1 MRAID
6 FFCGGGRNDKRTHSG
21 RNQCRCR
28 DIVMNTLT
36 VTADKKDLIKQLHF
50 NLWDSKKNNL
60 HFLDIG
66 ILCKNENFN
75 IEIKLSVTET
85 KSDIMDLSSK
95 FKDNIPNA
103 IFNSSVD
110 IEEKNKVKILKLENN
125 IKCCLSPIDTS
136 KCIDGNKIQI
146 SVEKLLDK
154 KTNVPVAEWRYYRF
168 RINNFDLSKAIVEV
182 DSKSKSFES
191 SFMACKVIDFRVN
204 DYKLLPVLEAQK
216 IASSADKFEK
226 IHFLYITDINEDI
239 QLADVNYTS
248 RFLER
253 KIWND
258 YLDLDEQKLDMIAYH
273 LRQKDSLYASFLIKC
288 NYTKTSIPHLI
299 VYALIV
305 IALALVANHFPF
317 LIKSVFYFVKAIFV
331 KG

>member
-1 MRAID
+1 
-6 FFCGGGRNDKRTHSG
+6 
-21 RNQCRCR
+21 
-28 DIVMNTLT
+28 MNTLS
-36 VTADKKDLIKQLHF
+36 VIANKKNLIRQLHF

-66 ILCKNENFN
+66 ILCKNEDFN
-75 IEIKLSVTET
+75 IEIKLPKTENVPT
-85 KSDIMDLSSK
+85 LIDLTSK

-136 KCIDGNKIQI
+136 KYVYEDKLDI
-146 SVEKLLDK
+146 SVEKLLDS
-154 KTNVPVAEWRYYRF
+154 KTNVPIAEWRYYRF
-168 RINNFDLSKAIVEV
+168 RITNFDLSKAIVEV

-191 SFMACKVIDFRVN
+191 SFSACKVVDFRVN
-204 DYKLLPVLEAQK
+204 DSKLLPVLEAQK

-253 KIWND
+253 EIWND

-273 LRQKDSLYASFLIKC
+273 LRQKDTLSANFLIKC
-288 NYTKTSIPHLI
+288 NYTKTSIGHLI

-305 IALALVANHFPF
+305 IALALIANHLPALLEVIFNF
-317 LIKSVFYFVKAIFV
+317 LKSIFV

>member
-1 MRAID
+1 
-6 FFCGGGRNDKRTHSG
+6 
-21 RNQCRCR
+21 
-28 DIVMNTLT
+28 MNTLT
-36 VTADKKDLIKQLHF
+36 VTADKKNYIKQLHF

-75 IEIKLSVTET
+75 IEIKLPKTERLPAL
-85 KSDIMDLSSK
+85 IDLTSK

-103 IFNSSVD
+103 IFNASVD
-110 IEEKNKVKILKLENN
+110 IEEKNKVKILTLENN
-125 IKCCLSPIDTS
+125 ARYCLSPIDTS
-136 KCIDGNKIQI
+136 KCINKDKLDI
-146 SVEKLLDK
+146 SVEKLLES
-154 KTNVPVAEWRYYRF
+154 KTNAPIADWRYYRF
-168 RINNFDLSKAIVEV
+168 RITNFDFSKAIVEV

-191 SFMACKVIDFRVN
+191 SFTACKVVDFRIN
-204 DYKLLPVLEAQK
+204 DSKLLPVLEAQK

-253 KIWND
+253 EIWND

-273 LRQKDSLYASFLIKC
+273 LRQKDTLSANFLIKC
-288 NYTKTSIPHLI
+288 NYTKTSILHLI

-305 IALALVANHFPF
+305 IALALVANHLPTLLKEIFNF
-317 LIKSVFYFVKAIFV
+317 LESIFV

>member
-1 MRAID
+1 
-6 FFCGGGRNDKRTHSG
+6 
-21 RNQCRCR
+21 
-28 DIVMNTLT
+28 MNTLT
-36 VTADKKDLIKQLHF
+36 VTADKKNYIKQLHF

-75 IEIKLSVTET
+75 IEIKLPKTEGLPAL
-85 KSDIMDLSSK
+85 IDLTSK

-125 IKCCLSPIDTS
+125 ARYCLSPIDTS
-136 KCIDGNKIQI
+136 KCINKDKLDI
-146 SVEKLLDK
+146 SVEKLLDS
-154 KTNVPVAEWRYYRF
+154 KTNAPIAEWRYYRF
-168 RINNFDLSKAIVEV
+168 RITNFDLSKAIVEV

-191 SFMACKVIDFRVN
+191 SFTACKVVDFRIN
-204 DYKLLPVLEAQK
+204 DSKLLPVLEAQK

-253 KIWND
+253 EIWND

-273 LRQKDSLYASFLIKC
+273 LRQKDTLSANFLIKC
-288 NYTKTSIPHLI
+288 NYTKTSILHLI

-305 IALALVANHFPF
+305 IALALIANHLPTLLKEIFIF
-317 LIKSVFYFVKAIFV
+317 LKSIF
-331 KG
+331 GEG

>member
-1 MRAID
+1 
-6 FFCGGGRNDKRTHSG
+6 
-21 RNQCRCR
+21 
-28 DIVMNTLT
+28 MNTLT
-36 VTADKKDLIKQLHF
+36 VTADKKNYIKQLHF

-75 IEIKLSVTET
+75 IEIKLPKAERLPAL
-85 KSDIMDLSSK
+85 IDLTSK

-103 IFNSSVD
+103 IFNASVD

-125 IKCCLSPIDTS
+125 LRYVLSPIDTD
-136 KCIDGNKIQI
+136 KCVNKNKPNEICI
-146 SVEKLLDK
+146 SVEKLLDS

-168 RINNFDLSKAIVEV
+168 RITNFDLSKVIVEV

-191 SFMACKVIDFRVN
+191 SFSACKVIDFRVN
-204 DYKLLPVLEAQK
+204 DAKLLPVIAAQE

-253 KIWND
+253 EIWND
-258 YLDLDEQKLDMIAYH
+258 YLDLNEQKLDMIAYH
-273 LRQKDSLYASFLIKC
+273 LRQKDTLCANFLVKC
-288 NYTKTSIPHLI
+288 NYSKTSVKHLI

-305 IALALVANHFPF
+305 IVLAVVANHLPALLKEIFIF
-317 LIKSVFYFVKAIFV
+317 LKSIFV
-331 KG
+331 EG

>member
-1 MRAID
+1 
-6 FFCGGGRNDKRTHSG
+6 
-21 RNQCRCR
+21 
-28 DIVMNTLT
+28 MNTLT
-36 VTADKKDLIKQLHF
+36 VTADKKNYIKQLHF

-75 IEIKLSVTET
+75 IEINLPKTERLPAL
-85 KSDIMDLSSK
+85 IDLTSK
-95 FKDNIPNA
+95 FKDSIPNA
-103 IFNSSVD
+103 IFNASVD

-125 IKCCLSPIDTS
+125 ARYCLSPIDTS
-136 KCIDGNKIQI
+136 KCINKDKLDI
-146 SVEKLLDK
+146 SVEKLLES
-154 KTNVPVAEWRYYRF
+154 KTNAPIADWRYYRF
-168 RINNFDLSKAIVEV
+168 RITNFDLSKAIVEV

-191 SFMACKVIDFRVN
+191 SFTACKVVDFRIN
-204 DYKLLPVLEAQK
+204 DSKLLPVLKAQK

-253 KIWND
+253 EIWND

-273 LRQKDSLYASFLIKC
+273 LRQKDTLSANFLIKC
-288 NYTKTSIPHLI
+288 NYTKTSILHLI

-305 IALALVANHFPF
+305 IALALVANHLPTLLKEIFNF
-317 LIKSVFYFVKAIFV
+317 LESIFV

>member
-1 MRAID
+1 
-6 FFCGGGRNDKRTHSG
+6 
-21 RNQCRCR
+21 
-28 DIVMNTLT
+28 MNTLT
-36 VTADKKDLIKQLHF
+36 VTTDKKNYIKQLHF

-75 IEIKLSVTET
+75 IEIKLPKTERFPAL
-85 KSDIMDLSSK
+85 IDLTSK

-103 IFNSSVD
+103 IFNASVD

-125 IKCCLSPIDTS
+125 ARYCLSPIDTS
-136 KCIDGNKIQI
+136 KCINKDKLDI
-146 SVEKLLDK
+146 SVEKLLES
-154 KTNVPVAEWRYYRF
+154 KTNAPIAEWRYYRF
-168 RINNFDLSKAIVEV
+168 RITNFDFSKAIVEV

-191 SFMACKVIDFRVN
+191 SFTACKVVDFRIN
-204 DYKLLPVLEAQK
+204 DSKLLPVLEAQK

-253 KIWND
+253 EIWND

-273 LRQKDSLYASFLIKC
+273 LRQKDTLSANFLIKC
-288 NYTKTSIPHLI
+288 NYTKTSILHLI

-305 IALALVANHFPF
+305 IALALVANHLPTLLKEIFNF
-317 LIKSVFYFVKAIFV
+317 LESIFV